1 MNNFSQPLGNI
12 ALNQNMNMNLML
24 NNLQRINNMQPY
36 GNNNNNNNL
45 MMQMN
50 QNNLLNNHN
59 PSNNNVNNNNNK
71 SLNDIKREENIE
83 VTTVKGKSKTKDRQE
98 YLNEI
103 HMKNNKYNYMKPKQ
117 DYEALTN
124 IKKIKLCLEK
134 NLFVG
139 ALNKNKLKDHMDI
152 LERHY
157 DLSEKK
163 DSYCLLLDNVTKQ
176 FRGIYAKRN
185 NENNDLYL
193 EKVCGIPKAGQ
204 LIHNKDMGG
213 FFTYN

>member
-1 MNNFSQPLGNI
+1 MIKNPNHVNVNNSN
-12 ALNQNMNMNLML
+12 
-24 NNLQRINNMQPY
+24 NNLNVNNNPKTLNRNKSI
-36 GNNNNNNNL
+36 GDVKNNNN
-45 MMQMN
+45 
-50 QNNLLNNHN
+50 
-59 PSNNNVNNNNNK
+59 VNNNNK